1 MNIIQDS
8 TEKYGDVKFTL
19 TPEDKKIIKG
29 KIIESIESCTNYE
42 PINRDDARILVWIL
56 TNPNEFTSETI
67 SYSNITLT
75 RIKHWLNQ

>member
-8 TEKYGDVKFTL
+8 TDKYGEVKFTL

-29 KIIESIESCTNYE
+29 KLIEEIESHNSNDS
-42 PINRDDARILVWIL
+42 INKDDARILVWIL

-67 SYSNITLT
+67 SYCNITLA
-75 RIKHWLNQ
+75 RVKHWLNK